1 MWCSVMAAME
11 KQFLT
16 SRFFPLSLKLEWLK
30 VKLHPKALQKK
41 ETDSNPI
48 TGRIFSL
55 DKGT

>member
-1 MWCSVMAAME
+1 MAAME

-41 ETDSNPI
+41 KETDSNPI